1 MKSAEYWQQRFV
13 ILESQSNA
21 YGVEAYRG
29 VEKAL
34 SQAQAQIQGAIY
46 AWYGR
51 FADNNAVSMAD
62 AKKMLTAKELKELKW
77 DVEEYIKH
85 GKENALN
92 QAWMK
97 ELENASA
104 KVHISRLEALKIR
117 TQHAAEVAF
126 GGEMDAVD
134 AMARRVFTEDYYR
147 TIYEY
152 QKGFNVGWEVGAI
165 DERKL
170 ERLMKKPWAADGKNF
185 SDRIWQ
191 QKSQM
196 VSELHTQLTRAC
208 LLGEAPDRAIK
219 AISKKFDVTKH
230 QAGRLI
236 MTEQAYFHSVAQKE
250 AFTDLD
256 VEQFEVVATLDS
268 HTSPTCRKMDG
279 RVFSMSEYEP
289 GVTAPPFHVWCRS
302 VTVPWFDDDFGD
314 DFKPNIKRIARA
326 SDGSTYYVSADMTYK
341 KWADEF
347 VNDANYGIYGK
358 SRDAEQFDRYK
369 TVLEGISPK
378 TLEKFIEIKYND
390 PEAYKGLKRKYR
402 LVNQYKVD
410 SGEMSAQEILDLDL
424 RVITEKRA
432 KFPSN
437 YKTRGNIAG
446 AYLDDEEGLFLAHSR
461 IDYTT
466 DKGYKNYKGESQIV
480 PLQSSLH
487 YEYIDVVGEDG
498 KLRTNTIHDTEA
510 KLFEEFHNMLQTRP
524 IKRIT
529 MLSERGMCDSCKNVM
544 KQFKKEHPDVEI
556 RVVSNKKVEGDV
568 WGMRMIS
575 EEQRK
580 AKREKH
586 KRKKKGDA
594 NGNS

>member
-1 MKSAEYWQQRFV
+1 MKSAEYWRTRFES
-13 ILESQSNA
+13 LEARSNA
-21 YGVEAYRG
+21 YGVEAFRE

-34 SQAQAQIQGAIY
+34 NQAQAQIQGEIY

-51 FADNNAVSMAD
+51 FADNNAVTIAD

-85 GKENALN
+85 GRENALN

-104 KVHISRLEALKIR
+104 RVHINRLEALKIR

-152 QKGFNVGWEVGAI
+152 QKGFNIGWEVGAI

-170 ERLMKKPWAADGKNF
+170 EKLMKKPWAADGKNF

-191 QKSQM
+191 QKHQM
-196 VSELHTQLTRAC
+196 VSELHTQLVRAC
-208 LLGEAPDRAIK
+208 ILGEAPDRAIK

-250 AFTDLD
+250 AFADLE
-256 VEQFEVVATLDS
+256 VEHFEIVATLDS
-268 HTSPTCRKMDG
+268 HTSPMCREMDG
-279 RVFSMSEYEP
+279 KVFPMSEYQP

-302 VTVPWFDDDFGD
+302 VTVPWFDDEFDKD
-314 DFKPNIKRIARA
+314 IQRIARA
-326 SDGSTYYVSADMTYK
+326 SDGRTYYVSSDTTYD
-341 KWADEF
+341 KWADKF

-358 SRDAEQFDRYK
+358 SRDAEQFDRYVD
-369 TVLEGISPK
+369 VLKELSPK
-378 TLEKFIEIKYND
+378 SLKEFINIKYND
-390 PEAYKGLKRKYR
+390 EGKYKDLKRKYR

-410 SGEMSAQEILDLDL
+410 SGEMSPQEILDLDL
-424 RVITEKRA
+424 RVITEKRSN
-432 KFPSN
+432 FPSD
-437 YKTRGNIAG
+437 YKRSGNIAG
-446 AYLDDEEGLFLAHSR
+446 AYIDTEDGLFLAHSQ
-461 IDYTT
+461 IDEIT
-466 DKGYKNYKGESQIV
+466 DKGYKNYKGTSKIV
-480 PLQSSLH
+480 PLQPEFH
-487 YEYIDVVGEDG
+487 YDYIDAQNPDG
-498 KLRTNTIHDTEA
+498 SLRYETFFDTEA

-529 MLSERGMCDSCKNVM
+529 MLSERGMCESCMNVM
-544 KQFKKEHPDVEI
+544 EQFKKEHPDVEV
-556 RVVSNKKVEGDV
+556 RVVSNKKVHGNV
-568 WGMRMIS
+568 W
-575 EEQRK
+575 
-580 AKREKH
+580 KR
-586 KRKKKGDA
+586 RLRNKKQGGT
-594 NGNS
+594 NG